1 MKLQSELAKSIE
13 SAGPL
18 GLFCSVTL
26 SNTGEICARYGLDAM
41 ARAMDEFNFRLSSV
55 LRPKDTKFTLTPDQ
69 FCLVLRDFRAKN
81 QAVLFGVRVEMLFS
95 EPMMFDENA
104 VSLEVRAGLVHLD
117 GLHDA
122 QVVYALAE
130 QQRQSAALDEV
141 IYHIA
146 SPKTQTADAL
156 GLERQV
162 LAGMENHEMYLRYQP
177 KVCLATGEI
186 DSYEGLVRWN
196 RNGEELLPGQFLPKL
211 RAKALGHLNC
221 FVVRQAIRD
230 LIEMPW
236 CKQLSI
242 NVDPVVN
249 LDADFV
255 DFVRGELS
263 IWDVEPSKLCIEIT
277 ESSVVSDYVQTNET
291 VKDLNDLG
299 VDIAID
305 DFGTGY
311 SSLRHFRDLAVQEI
325 KIDRCF
331 IKDMSVNES
340 SVDIIK
346 VVLDLAHRLDRRV
359 VAEGIEDRRTLD
371 ALLELGCDLGQGF
384 YLSKPMLKKDLVGRR
399 SKASERITRHRRD
412 RFSKAHQTCLG
423 TP

>member
-1 MKLQSELAKSIE
+1 MELQSELAKSIE

-130 QQRQSAALDEV
+130 QQRQSAALDDV

-186 DSYEGLVRWN
+186 DSY
-196 RNGEELLPGQFLPKL
+196 
-211 RAKALGHLNC
+211 
-221 FVVRQAIRD
+221 
-230 LIEMPW
+230 
-236 CKQLSI
+236 
-242 NVDPVVN
+242 
-249 LDADFV
+249 
-255 DFVRGELS
+255 
-263 IWDVEPSKLCIEIT
+263 
-277 ESSVVSDYVQTNET
+277 
-291 VKDLNDLG
+291 
-299 VDIAID
+299 
-305 DFGTGY
+305 
-311 SSLRHFRDLAVQEI
+311 
-325 KIDRCF
+325 
-331 IKDMSVNES
+331 
-340 SVDIIK
+340 
-346 VVLDLAHRLDRRV
+346 
-359 VAEGIEDRRTLD
+359 
-371 ALLELGCDLGQGF
+371 
-384 YLSKPMLKKDLVGRR
+384 
-399 SKASERITRHRRD
+399 
-412 RFSKAHQTCLG
+412 
-423 TP
+423 

>member
-41 ARAMDEFNFRLSSV
+41 ARAMDEFNSRLTSV
-55 LRPKDTKFTLTPDQ
+55 LRPKDTKFILTPDQ
-69 FCLVLRDFRAKN
+69 FCLVLRDLKAKN
-81 QAVLFGVRVEMLFS
+81 QAVLFGLRVEMLFS

-130 QQRQSAALDEV
+130 QQRESAALDHV
-141 IYHIA
+141 SYRIA
-146 SPKTQTADAL
+146 TPDKQTTDAL

-162 LAGMENHEMYLRYQP
+162 LAGMENHELYLRYQP
-177 KVCLATGEI
+177 KVCMATGEI
-186 DSYEGLVRWN
+186 HGYEGLVRWN
-196 RNGEELLPGQFLPKL
+196 RNDEELLPGKFLPKL
-211 RAKALGHLNC
+211 CAKVLGHLNC

-255 DFVRGELS
+255 DFVRGEFS
-263 IWDVEPSKLCIEIT
+263 IWDVEPSRLCIEIT

-291 VKDLNDLG
+291 IKHLHDLG

-331 IKDMSVNES
+331 IEGIPANES
-340 SVDIIK
+340 NLDIIK

-359 VAEGIEDRRTLD
+359 VAEGIENRQTLD
-371 ALLELGCDLGQGF
+371 TLRELGCDMGQGF
-384 YLSKPMLKKDLVGRR
+384 YLSKPLLKKDIIDRR
-399 SKASERITRHRRD
+399 SKVRQQLTHRG
-412 RFSKAHQTCLG
+412 A
-423 TP
+423 